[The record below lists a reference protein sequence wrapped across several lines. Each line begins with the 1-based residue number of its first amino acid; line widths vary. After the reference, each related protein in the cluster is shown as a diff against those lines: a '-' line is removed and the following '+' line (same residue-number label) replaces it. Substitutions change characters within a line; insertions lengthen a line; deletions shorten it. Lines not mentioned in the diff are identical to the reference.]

1 MRFSIYL
8 ITFFIVFKTQCSFAQ
23 TNIIST
29 NPLAEQIM
37 LGNYNP
43 DNYLPSSVITN
54 PDEIISIIKNEV
66 STDSLKDYL
75 IRLSEFKTRNSG
87 SDTTSLVVG
96 IGASRRWVHDKFME
110 FSAQNDNRLI
120 PSYLQFDLDICGMMQ
135 HRNVF
140 AVLPG
145 KDTTDKS
152 VIIIEAHM
160 DSRCDVLC
168 DVSCKAEGVEDNA
181 SGTAL
186 VIELARV
193 MAQFSFNRTLIFMA
207 TIGEE
212 QGLHGAHAF
221 AQYAVNTGM
230 EIKAVLNNDIVG
242 GITCGE
248 TSSPPSCPGEN
259 HIDSTQIRL
268 FSSGS
273 TTPHK
278 NLARYIQLQ
287 YKEEFEGTA
296 AVPMLLKIMAAE
308 DRAGRGGDHIPFR
321 QRGFPAMR
329 FTSANEHGD
338 ASNGPDYHDR
348 QHTSED
354 ILGVDTDG
362 DLIIDSFFVNF
373 NYLARNT
380 VINGMA
386 ASLIGRNA
394 PSPNLTGEVDNGI
407 ISLQID
413 DPLALN
419 HYRIGVLTTG
429 IDFDTLITL
438 IGTNTF
444 QYTPPEP
451 NIYHIT
457 VASVDELGFES
468 CFSSTETFI
477 VFPTGIENHPTGSK
491 SRSAIELLQ
500 NRPNPFD
507 ESTYISFYVHEPVPY
522 QNAYIQIT
530 DLNGKH
536 IREIPTN
543 VLPGLNEVIYFHG
556 YKAVGTYVY
565 SLFVDENLIG
575 TKTMVFAN

>member
-1 MRFSIYL
+1 M
-8 ITFFIVFKTQCSFAQ
+8 
-23 TNIIST
+23 IST
-29 NPLAEQIM
+29 NLLAEQIM

-43 DNYLPSSVITN
+43 DDYLPAAMVN
-54 PDEIISIIKNEV
+54 DPDEIIAIIRNEV
-66 STDSLKDYL
+66 STDSLKAFL
-75 IRLSEFKTRNSG
+75 IKLSEFKTRNTG
-87 SDTTSLVVG
+87 SDTTSLTEG
-96 IGASRRWVHDKFME
+96 IGASRRWVYEKFST
-110 FSAQNDNRLI
+110 FGSQNDNRLI
-120 PSYLQFDLDICGMMQ
+120 PSYLQFDDDICGMLQ

-152 VIIIEAHM
+152 MIIIEAHM

-168 DVSCKAEGVEDNA
+168 DVECMAEGVEDNA

-193 MAQFSFNRTLIFMA
+193 MAQFSFDRSVVFMA

-212 QGLHGAHAF
+212 QGLLGAHAF
-221 AQYAVNTGM
+221 AQYALDNGM

-259 HIDSTQIRL
+259 HIDSTQVRL

-287 YKEEFEGTA
+287 YKEEFEGIA
-296 AVPMLLKIMAAE
+296 NVPMLLTVMAAE

-354 ILGVDTDG
+354 ILGVDTNG
-362 DLIIDSFFVNF
+362 DMIIDSFFVNF

-386 ASLIGRNA
+386 ASLIGMNP
-394 PSPNLTGEVDNGI
+394 PSPTLTGEVENGI
-407 ISLQID
+407 ISIQID
-413 DPLALN
+413 DPMSFN
-419 HYRIGVLTTG
+419 HYRLGILTTG
-429 IDFDTLITL
+429 NDFDTLIT
-438 IGTNTF
+438 ITGTSTF

-457 VASVDELGFES
+457 VASVDENGIES
-468 CFSSTETFI
+468 CFSKTETFV
-477 VFPTGIENHPTGSK
+477 VFPTAMENPITENNSLP
-491 SRSAIELLQ
+491 AIELLQ
-500 NRPNPFD
+500 NHPNPFD
-507 ESTYISFYVHEPVPY
+507 ESTYIAFFVHKSVNYQKAYV
-522 QNAYIQIT
+522 QIA
-530 DLNGKH
+530 DLNGTI
-536 IREIPTN
+536 IRKIPTN
-543 VLPGLNEVIYFHG
+543 LQEGFNEVLYFQG
-556 YKAVGTYVY
+556 YGAVGTYAY
-565 SLFVDENLIG
+565 SLVVDGKTIG